1 MKYQKPN
8 LLSWL
13 WALSLFSILLI
24 GPGCATTPRQQAL
37 QSLADVKFGVE
48 TAVDTSAI
56 LHANGKMPTSKWF
69 EVRKLYDVDFVP
81 NFQLAVDLAN
91 WDTNQPTPALIAD
104 IAIKILARV
113 AEYQTKE

>member
-1 MKYQKPN
+1 MKYQRPN

-13 WALSLFSILLI
+13 WALSLCSVLII

-37 QSLADVKFGVE
+37 QSLADVKKGVE
-48 TAVDTSAI
+48 IAVDTSAV
-56 LHANGKMPTSKWF
+56 LHANGKMPTAKWF

-91 WDTNQPTPALIAD
+91 SDTAQPAPALIAE
-104 IAIKILARV
+104 IAVKILARV
-113 AEYQTKE
+113 AEYQAK